1 MEYTLPLM
9 LGSPLT
15 ASRGGGSLFGRG
27 DEVCSS
33 SQSNDDCRDAAGGEG
48 AVCVASWG
56 YKELPLKERSNGTN
70 DNIEGARLMSCIQMT
85 EGDDT

>member
-1 MEYTLPLM
+1 MGLGPL
-9 LGSPLT
+9 LVQGKALAGP
-15 ASRGGGSLFGRG
+15 RGATKL
-27 DEVCSS
+27 
-33 SQSNDDCRDAAGGEG
+33 DDGCRDAAGGEG
-48 AVCVASWG
+48 EVCVASWG